1 MPAKPTPPA
10 PAEPTPEEARLARRE
25 AHRARRP
32 RHSFSNP
39 LTYDIP
45 SHPPCG
51 PKYVITNVPS
61 PAEEIE
67 VTYVEQ

>member
-1 MPAKPTPPA
+1 MATKNQPA
-10 PAEPTPEEARLARRE
+10 PPEPTPEEARRARQA
-25 AHRARRP
+25 AHRNRRP
-32 RHSFSNP
+32 RHSASNP
-39 LTYDIP
+39 LVYDIP